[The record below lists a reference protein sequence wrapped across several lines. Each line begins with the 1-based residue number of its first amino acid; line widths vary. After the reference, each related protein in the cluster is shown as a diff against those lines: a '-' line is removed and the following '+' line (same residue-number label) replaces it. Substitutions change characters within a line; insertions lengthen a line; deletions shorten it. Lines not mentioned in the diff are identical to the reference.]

1 MSPATHEYQTD
12 GPKAKADG
20 NTNPKEKSAAD
31 GAEPVATGDKN
42 TKDETSSTNRARLRS
57 TQFAVEEYII
67 ERGAEELQD
76 RMDLLKAELQRCE
89 SLVEA
94 VGAWTEVMRDDND
107 RAILV
112 FTVVTVIF
120 LPLSFVASYLSMAGG
135 PGTDGWNFIQARF
148 WEVAAPLAVG
158 IGAFCL
164 GVAWSGDDL
173 RDWIEDILYGRPTI
187 KARRRRRRRA
197 LDSDDDYDDEDDE
210 DDDDD
215 DDDRS
220 TDDGDSL
227 RRKKW
232 WRWPWRL
239 RRRRRVV
246 EDGET
251 SSREGRESSSSGGS
265 WLVDA

>member
-1 MSPATHEYQTD
+1 MSPATHEYPTD
-12 GPKAKADG
+12 RPKAKEDDS
-20 NTNPKEKSAAD
+20 TKPEEKPAAD
-31 GAEPVATGDKN
+31 GAEPVAAGEKN
-42 TKDETSSTNRARLRS
+42 AKDETSSTNLARLRT

-76 RMDLLKAELQRCE
+76 RMDLLDGELQRCE

-120 LPLSFVASYLSMAGG
+120 LPLSFVASYLSMSGG
-135 PGTDGWNFIQARF
+135 PGSDGWNFIQARF

-173 RDWIEDILYGRPTI
+173 RDWLEDMLYGRPSI
-187 KARRRRRRRA
+187 KARRRRRRRRE
-197 LDSDDDYDDEDDE
+197 LDTDDEYEDE
-210 DDDDD
+210 DGSYEE
-215 DDDRS
+215 S
-220 TDDGDSL
+220 TDDGDSVK
-227 RRKKW
+227 RKTW
-232 WRWPWRL
+232 WSWPWRI
-239 RRRRRVV
+239 RRRRRFV

-251 SSREGRESSSSGGS
+251 SSREGRQSSSSGGS
-265 WLVDA
+265 SLVDD